1 MKQTTNSKNSTRKAT
16 RAAAGM
22 PAPPDGLAA
31 DPAAALPGAPD
42 TNRAAV
48 DAPKAADTD
57 EAAALDDLED
67 LKREAALFED
77 CDPAEILRD
86 FRTEN
91 YWEFSE
97 RNEDLFSGREVYK
110 IAIEADQEATEST
123 AVDLVRQFLLINH
136 NDRAAL
142 DLFAVAG
149 KLSEHEKREREAEA
163 ATVEQPPRKTS
174 EAFKIEA
181 IAAIA
186 SMNLD
191 PETFKRV
198 ILEIK
203 AIEA

>member
-1 MKQTTNSKNSTRKAT
+1 
-16 RAAAGM
+16 M
-22 PAPPDGLAA
+22 PAPASDGSAV

-42 TNRAAV
+42 AKSAAV
-48 DAPKAADTD
+48 DAPKAAEPD
-57 EAAALDDLED
+57 EAASITDDLAED

-77 CDPAEILRD
+77 RDPAEILRD

-97 RNEDLFSGREVYK
+97 RNEDLFSGREVWK
-110 IAIEADQEATEST
+110 IANQADREATEST

-149 KLSEHEKREREAEA
+149 KLSENAYQHEKREREAEA
-163 ATVEQPPRKTS
+163 ATAEQPPRKTS

-181 IAAIA
+181 ICAIA

>member
-1 MKQTTNSKNSTRKAT
+1 
-16 RAAAGM
+16 
-22 PAPPDGLAA
+22 
-31 DPAAALPGAPD
+31 LPGAPD

-97 RNEDLFSGREVYK
+97 RNEDLFSGREVCK
-110 IAIEADQEATEST
+110 IASQADREATEST
-123 AVDLVRQFLLINH
+123 AVDLVRQFLRINH

-149 KLSEHEKREREAEA
+149 KLSENAYQHEKREREAEA
-163 ATVEQPPRKTS
+163 ATAEQPPRKTS

-181 IAAIA
+181 ICAIA